1 MDSNDPR
8 LDALARRL
16 SGLTDEKWRQQQDLI
31 AFLNLPGIR
40 HLASGLG
47 VKVDDLMTQQQ
58 EVAEGTAAM
67 LLAATLFG
75 PFGWTITTRQLKMTD
90 HIEAVRL
97 WEQTHEE
104 AAVDEFLT
112 RAWADADGVWFRGS
126 FGPLTTLAG
135 RHEATLDLLLER
147 NRLMHKALDHHKA
160 REYEA
165 STMLVLSQVDGLT
178 LDFTEGKFGFFWH
191 GNPQHFIDQATVA
204 GMPDFLATVFRAVNR
219 DDKTTSL
226 SAAFRRH
233 PVMHGRYLAFGTET
247 NSTKAFALMAG
258 LLEWLKPR
266 AAVLTE
272 RWQAEHEAKWAGSK
286 DRDAEGRL
294 CDRRGFIET
303 RESLRWLGIR
313 QSSEHRDHGR
323 YNPDLRGMFPVEGI
337 GRMQRRDQT
346 TLAVAPDGQ
355 SWWAWCK
362 SDTPVVFGLGAQNGE
377 PMSWYFA
384 DEGMP
389 GPLGEDPRWI
399 YEIDDPSPDW
409 RGE

>member
-1 MDSNDPR
+1 VDPNDPR
-8 LDALARRL
+8 LNTLARRL
-16 SGLTDEKWRQQQDLI
+16 SGLTNEKWQQQQDLV
-31 AFLNLPGIR
+31 AVLRLPGIR

-47 VKVDDLMTQQQ
+47 VKVDDLTAMQR
-58 EVAEGTAAM
+58 EVGEGTAAL

-75 PFGWTITTRQLKMTD
+75 PLGWTITTRQLKMTD
-90 HIEAVRL
+90 HLNAVRL
-97 WEQTHEE
+97 WEQTHDE

-112 RAWADADGVWFRGS
+112 RAWADGDGVWLRGS

-160 REYEA
+160 GEYEA

-191 GNPQHFIDQATVA
+191 GNAQLFVDQATVA

-219 DDKTTSL
+219 DDQRTSL
-226 SAAFRRH
+226 STAFRRH

-266 AAVLTE
+266 AAELTE
-272 RWQAEHEAKWAGSK
+272 QWQAEHEAKWAGSK
-286 DRDAEGRL
+286 DRDPEGRL
-294 CDRRGFIET
+294 YDQRGFRET

-313 QSSEHRDHGR
+313 QSNEHRTHGR
-323 YNPDLRGMFPVEGI
+323 YNPDLRGMFPAEGI

-362 SDTPVVFGLGAQNGE
+362 TDTSLVFGLGARNGE
-377 PMSWYFA
+377 PSSWYYA
-384 DEGMP
+384 DEDAP
-389 GPLGEDPRWI
+389 GPLGEDRRWI
-399 YEIDDPSPDW
+399 HELDELPPDW
-409 RGE
+409 HE